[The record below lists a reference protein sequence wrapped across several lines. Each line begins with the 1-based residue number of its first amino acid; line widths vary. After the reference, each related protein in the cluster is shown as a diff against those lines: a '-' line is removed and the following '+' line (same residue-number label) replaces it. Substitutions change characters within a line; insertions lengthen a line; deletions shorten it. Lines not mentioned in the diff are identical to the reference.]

1 MAMDYECIISEAK
14 ELTNTFTIS
23 YDVDNH
29 SMEKFSSTY
38 DELSGWVRKTLKVI
52 EINECSGKESDLYK
66 YIRRFRGR
74 SGDINLEVME
84 QIIYQLQHLKNN
96 AL

>member
-1 MAMDYECIISEAK
+1 MAMDYECVINEAK

-29 SMEKFSSTY
+29 SKEKFSSTY

-52 EINECSGKESDLYK
+52 EANECSGKECELYK
-66 YIRRFRGR
+66 FIRKFRGR

-84 QIIYQLQHLKNN
+84 QIIYQLQHVKNS